1 MDQLDRSLLQ
11 LMMEIGF
18 LATGYGLFDDA
29 EKIFTG
35 LKQVCPESC
44 SPSIGLA
51 FSKMSKGNME
61 EAIVLLESELENQEK
76 GKDAELVRAYL
87 ALALKL
93 AGRSERAKS
102 LAEELIKEGTQESAV
117 NMAKAILEEV

>member
-1 MDQLDRSLLQ
+1 MNQLDSSLLQ

-61 EAIVLLESELENQEK
+61 EAVALLEGELENQENR
-76 GKDAELVRAYL
+76 KDADLVKAYL

-93 AGRSERAKS
+93 AGRSEQAKN
-102 LAEELIKEGTQESAV
+102 LAEKLAKEGTQESAV